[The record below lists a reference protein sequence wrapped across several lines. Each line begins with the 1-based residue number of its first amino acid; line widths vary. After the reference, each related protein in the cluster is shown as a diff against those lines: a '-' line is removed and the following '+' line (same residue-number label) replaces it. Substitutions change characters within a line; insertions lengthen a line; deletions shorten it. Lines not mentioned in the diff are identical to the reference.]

1 MIRNL
6 RKTRRRECPGWM
18 NQQGQSLRETAGIS
32 VHVLAERVVLQGE
45 QNQIKQSPAYLAKE
59 AE

>member
-6 RKTRRRECPGWM
+6 WKTRRRKCPGWM

-32 VHVLAERVVLQGE
+32 VDVLAERTVLQGE
-45 QNQIKQSPAYLAKE
+45 QNQITRSPVYLAKE

>member
-1 MIRNL
+1 
-6 RKTRRRECPGWM
+6 M

-32 VHVLAERVVLQGE
+32 VDVLAERTVLQGE
-45 QNQIKQSPAYLAKE
+45 QNQITRSPVYLAKE